1 MTIDTSAPAQPKARV
16 SRRIDRVGVE
26 LRRQRRM
33 TAAVWAT
40 RLLLLAALLVGWAW
54 LTRSLHWSLL
64 IGKPAEVW
72 TQAST
77 WGRDGAFWS
86 DLGWTLLEAA
96 IGYALGV
103 LGAVLL
109 VAVIIPLPT
118 LARFVAPFIAMANA
132 LPKIVLAPVFILWL
146 GFSLSSKVLF
156 VASGIFFVIFYGVF
170 AGVRSIDR
178 VLVDNQLV
186 LGSSRIR
193 LVANVYLP
201 SIVAWLISSLRLSAA
216 WALTGAVIS
225 EYLGSNKGL
234 GYLIAQGQQ
243 MLNPSTVLA
252 GILVVAI
259 VAVLFDR
266 LLVLVERRF
275 SAWRVF

>member
-1 MTIDTSAPAQPKARV
+1 MSVDTAAPAQPDARP
-16 SRRIDRVGVE
+16 SGRSDRIGVE
-26 LRRQRRM
+26 RRRQRRV
-33 TAAVWAT
+33 TVAVWVT
-40 RLLLLAALLVGWAW
+40 RLLLLALLLLGWAW

-64 IGKPAEVW
+64 IGTPREVW
-72 TQAST
+72 DQART
-77 WGRDGAFWS
+77 WVGDGAFWS

-96 IGYALGV
+96 LGYVLGV

-109 VAVIIPLPT
+109 VAVIVPLPI

-132 LPKIVLAPVFILWL
+132 LPKVVLAPVFILWL

-170 AGVRSIDR
+170 AGVRSINR

-186 LGSSRIR
+186 LGSSRIK
-193 LVANVYLP
+193 LVGNVYLP
-201 SIVAWLISSLRLSAA
+201 SIFAWLISSLRLSAA
-216 WALTGAVIS
+216 WALTAAVIS
-225 EYLGSNKGL
+225 EYLGSNRGI

-243 MLNPSTVLA
+243 LLNPNTVLA

-259 VAVLFDR
+259 VAVAFDR

-275 SAWRVF
+275 SQWRVF